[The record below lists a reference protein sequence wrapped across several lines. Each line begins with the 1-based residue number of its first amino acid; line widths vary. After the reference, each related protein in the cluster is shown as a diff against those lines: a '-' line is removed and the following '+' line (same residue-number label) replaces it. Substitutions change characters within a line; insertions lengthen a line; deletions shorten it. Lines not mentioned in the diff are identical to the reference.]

1 MPQLSEYIKKVI
13 SEKYPSL
20 QMDQLPFEDFLSI
33 IVPFL
38 DGKIIE
44 NWDGFYAHVTGSEA
58 VKPSQPVKKP
68 VQQEPP
74 VVVNVPF
81 SSQSSF
87 IGSTSEEE
95 FTVEKESIFSPILKL
110 FGKATKPEPIPVPTP
125 KPQPRPVQQQNTPA
139 TFSAL
144 VNSEERPVT
153 SFSSLVAAPE
163 KTPEPTPV
171 FSSLANPEEKP
182 AVPFSPFVAPVEE
195 KPAVPFSPF
204 IAPVEEKPA
213 VPFSPFI
220 APVEEKPAVPFS
232 PFVAPVEEK
241 PAIPFSP
248 FVAPV
253 EEKPAVP
260 FSPFVA
266 PVEEKPAVPFSPF
279 VAPVEEKPVVPFSPF
294 VTPAEEE
301 PVEVEEIQQNINSVG
316 ESSIDISTEEEAF
329 VAEIPVEEA
338 PITLDSIA
346 SQMEESLQ
354 SEPPKFTSLIDLPE
368 ENHTETKPKSLDDI
382 LANFNQPQVPVVVIP
397 VQEIIKEIPSDSSNP
412 DWKPD
417 NDKGF
422 SGNGDKYMTF
432 ASRRGNKSG
441 QAGNPRKN
449 DYSQSYLSNNQ
460 WHIICLASGSE
471 TAPYS
476 TKGSQLAVNT
486 AIETLSQHIPTS
498 LDNLINDY
506 VLNNGAKKSVGDA
519 LYNTFGLTAYNAYKS
534 IEDEASEKNTMVNN
548 FATSLTM
555 LITKKYD
562 FGWFIGTLWIGN
574 GNVGIFDVNSGQV
587 AFLREKGFDL
597 ASKIPY
603 LTMPEIMQQNELYQR
618 IHFTVIE
625 DFTAIIAMSEGIAI
639 PKFGKDETQL
649 SNPSNWKNLWQE
661 LQANIDF
668 TKNDGEV
675 STQLLK
681 WSGFTSEND
690 DHDRTI
696 GIIY

>member
-182 AVPFSPFVAPVEE
+182 AVPFSPFV
-195 KPAVPFSPF
+195 
-204 IAPVEEKPA
+204 
-213 VPFSPFI
+213 

>member
-1 MPQLSEYIKKVI
+1 MSQLSEYIKKVI

-44 NWDGFYAHVTGSEA
+44 NWDGFYAHVTGNEV
-58 VKPSQPVKKP
+58 VKPPQSVQKP

-95 FTVEKESIFSPILKL
+95 FVVEKESIFSPILKL
-110 FGKATKPEPIPVPTP
+110 FGKSTRPEPAPVSIP
-125 KPQPRPVQQQNTPA
+125 KPVQQQNTPA
-139 TFSAL
+139 TFSTL
-144 VNSEERPVT
+144 VKSEEKPVT
-153 SFSSLVAAPE
+153 SFSSLVAPPE

-204 IAPVEEKPA
+204 VAPVEEKPA
-213 VPFSPFI
+213 VPFS
-220 APVEEKPAVPFS
+220 S
-232 PFVAPVEEK
+232 FVAPVEEK
-241 PAIPFSP
+241 PAVPFSP

-279 VAPVEEKPVVPFSPF
+279 VAPVEEKPAVPFSPF
-294 VTPAEEE
+294 VAPVEEEVQQNTNSAEEE
-301 PVEVEEIQQNINSVG
+301 HPVLNLTEHDSFVE
-316 ESSIDISTEEEAF
+316 
-329 VAEIPVEEA
+329 EIPVEEA

-346 SQMEESLQ
+346 NQMEENLQ
-354 SEPPKFTSLIDLPE
+354 SEPPRFTSLMDLPE

-382 LANFNQPQVPVVVIP
+382 LANFNQPQPPIP
-397 VQEIIKEIPSDSSNP
+397 VQETIKEQPSDTSNP

-422 SGNGDKYMTF
+422 SGSGDKYMTF

-460 WHIICLASGSE
+460 WHILALASGSE

-476 TKGSQLAVNT
+476 SKGSQLAVNMT
-486 AIETLSQHIPTS
+486 LETLSQHIPAS
-498 LDNLINDY
+498 LDSLINDY
-506 VLNNGAKKSVGDA
+506 VLNNGTKKSVGDT
-519 LYNTFGLTAYNAYKS
+519 LYNTFGMTAYNVYKS

-548 FATSLTM
+548 FATSLIM
-555 LITKKYD
+555 LIAKKYD
-562 FGWFIGTLWIGN
+562 FGWFIGTLWVGDGN
-574 GNVGIFDVNSGQV
+574 LGVFDMNSGQA
-587 AFLREKGFDL
+587 AFLREKGFNL
-597 ASKIPY
+597 SSQIPY
-603 LTMPEIMQQNELYQR
+603 ITMPEIMQQNELYQR
-618 IHFTVIE
+618 IHFMVIE
-625 DFTAIIAMSEGIAI
+625 DFTAIIAMSDGIAST
-639 PKFGKDETQL
+639 KFGKDESQL
-649 SNPSNWKNLWQE
+649 SNPTNWKNIWKE
-661 LQANIDF
+661 LQTNIDF
-668 TKNDGEV
+668 TRNDGEV
-675 STQLLK
+675 ANQLLK
-681 WSGFTSEND
+681 WLGFTSDNYD
-690 DHDRTI
+690 YDRTI
-696 GIIY
+696 GMIY

>member
-44 NWDGFYAHVTGSEA
+44 NWDGFYAHVTGTEA
-58 VKPSQPVKKP
+58 VKPSQPVQKP

-87 IGSTSEEE
+87 IGATSEEDYV
-95 FTVEKESIFSPILKL
+95 VEKESIFSPILKL
-110 FGKATKPEPIPVPTP
+110 FGKSTKPEPAPVSMP
-125 KPQPRPVQQQNTPA
+125 KPQPKPVQQQNTTT

-144 VNSEERPVT
+144 VNSEEKPVT
-153 SFSSLVAAPE
+153 SFSSLVASPE
-163 KTPEPTPV
+163 KTPEQTPI
-171 FSSLANPEEKP
+171 FSTLANPEEKPAIPFSPFVAHAEEKP
-182 AVPFSPFVAPVEE
+182 AVPFSPFVALVEEKPAVLFSPFAVPVEEKPPVPFSPFAVSVEE

-204 IAPVEEKPA
+204 AVPVEEKPP
-213 VPFSPFI
+213 VSFSPF
-220 APVEEKPAVPFS
+220 AVSVEEKPAVPFS
-232 PFVAPVEEK
+232 PFVAPVEEDVLK
-241 PAIPFSP
+241 NVNS
-248 FVAPV
+248 
-253 EEKPAVP
+253 
-260 FSPFVA
+260 
-266 PVEEKPAVPFSPF
+266 
-279 VAPVEEKPVVPFSPF
+279 
-294 VTPAEEE
+294 EEE
-301 PVEVEEIQQNINSVG
+301 DQPVPNQTEH
-316 ESSIDISTEEEAF
+316 ESF
-329 VAEIPVEEA
+329 VAEIPVEET

-346 SQMEESLQ
+346 HEMEENLQ
-354 SEPPKFTSLIDLPE
+354 SEPPRFTSLMDLPV
-368 ENHTETKPKSLDDI
+368 ENHVETKPKSLDDI
-382 LANFNQPQVPVVVIP
+382 LANFNHPQPPIP
-397 VQEIIKEIPSDSSNP
+397 VQETIKELPSDTSNP

-417 NDKGF
+417 TDKGF

-460 WHIICLASGSE
+460 WHILSLASGSE

-486 AIETLSQHIPTS
+486 TIETLSQHIPTS

-506 VLNNGAKKSVGDA
+506 VLNNGTKKSVGDT
-519 LYNTFGLTAYNAYKS
+519 LYNTFGMTAYNAYKS

-548 FATSLTM
+548 FATSLIM
-555 LITKKYD
+555 LIAKKYD
-562 FGWFIGTLWIGN
+562 FGWFIGTLWVGN
-574 GNVGIFDVNSGQV
+574 GNLGIFDLNSGQV

-603 LTMPEIMQQNELYQR
+603 ITMPEIMQQNELYQR

-625 DFTAIIAMSEGIAI
+625 DFTAIIAMSDGIASA
-639 PKFGKDETQL
+639 KFGKDETQL
-649 SNPSNWKNLWQE
+649 SNPTNWKKIWKE
-661 LQANIDF
+661 LQTNIDF
-668 TKNDGEV
+668 TKNEGEV

-681 WSGFTSEND
+681 WIGFTSEND